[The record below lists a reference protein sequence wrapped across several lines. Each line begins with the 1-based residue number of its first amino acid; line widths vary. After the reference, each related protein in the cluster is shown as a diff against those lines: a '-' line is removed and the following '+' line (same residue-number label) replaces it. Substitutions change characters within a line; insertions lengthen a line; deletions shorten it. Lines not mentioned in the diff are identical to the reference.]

1 MAQCRKYERYKDSGV
16 EWIGEIPEGWTK
28 RKLTWIF
35 DVIGSGTTPT
45 SSNTEYY
52 DGDIP
57 WLITGDLNDGIICST
72 SKTVTTLALTEYSS
86 LKLYPEN
93 SLVVAMYG
101 ATIGKLG
108 LTKIRTTTNQAC
120 CVMAY
125 PINSDVRYM
134 FYWFLG
140 NRKEIINLSQGG
152 GQPNISQDIIRSL
165 RVYCPPI
172 DEQIQIADFLDQKT
186 AEIDS
191 LIADKEKLI
200 ALLEEQRQAIIT
212 EAVTKGLNPDVKMKD
227 SGVEWIDNI
236 PEYWC
241 VSKLSHVALVKARLG
256 WKGLTASEYVDDGYI
271 FLATPN
277 IKTNKIDFE
286 NVNYITA
293 ERYYESPEIM
303 LDLNDVLLA
312 KDGSTLGTVNVIR
325 ELPRPATVNS
335 SIAVIR
341 PQQEKLSGVFLY
353 YFLASNYMQN
363 VIQRMKDGMGVPHL
377 FQRDINK
384 FDILVPPLEE
394 QIQIVDFLEKKTAE
408 ISCLVAEIEE
418 QIIKL
423 REYRQSLIFEAVTGK
438 IDIRDTI
445 VEPTVV

>member
-1 MAQCRKYERYKDSGV
+1 MAQYRKYEQYKDSGV
-16 EWIGEIPEGWTK
+16 EWIGEIPEWW
-28 RKLTWIF
+28 KLER
-35 DVIGSGTTPT
+35 IGSLYKFVNEKV
-45 SSNTEYY
+45 SDEEYPALSVTKQGIVPQMENVAKTMH
-52 DGDIP
+52 GD
-57 WLITGDLNDGIICST
+57 NR
-72 SKTVTTLALTEYSS
+72 KKV
-86 LKLYPEN
+86 
-93 SLVVAMYG
+93 
-101 ATIGKLG
+101 TIGDFVINSRADRPG
-108 LTKIRTTTNQAC
+108 SCGVSNFDGSVSVIC
-120 CVMAY
+120 HVMR
-125 PINSDVRYM
+125 PINNKFWKEYGHFLFRNNRFSQE
-134 FYWFLG
+134 FYKWGRGIVDDLWST
-140 NRKEIINLSQGG
+140 R
-152 GQPNISQDIIRSL
+152 QDEMKKIM
-165 RVYCPPI
+165 VPVPTVN
-172 DEQIQIADFLDQKT
+172 EQIEIANFLDQKT

-312 KDGSTLGTVNVIR
+312 KDGTLGTVNVVR

-353 YFLASNYMQN
+353 YFLASNCMQN

-394 QIQIVDFLEKKTAE
+394 QIQIVNFLEIKTAE
-408 ISCLVAEIEE
+408 IGCLVVEIEE
-418 QIIKL
+418 QLSKL

>member
-1 MAQCRKYERYKDSGV
+1 MAQYRKYERYKDGGV
-16 EWIGEIPEGWTK
+16 EWIGTMPEGW
-28 RKLTWIF
+28 
-35 DVIGSGTTPT
+35 
-45 SSNTEYY
+45 
-52 DGDIP
+52 
-57 WLITGDLNDGIICST
+57 GIRR
-72 SKTVTTLALTEYSS
+72 
-86 LKLYPEN
+86 LKLGVNLRNQKVIDDNDLTYLGLEN
-93 SLVVAMYG
+93 VESMTGKIIEDESLGEDHIVEGTSNKFYKGDVLF
-101 ATIGKLG
+101 GKLRPYLAKCTVAQFDG
-108 LTKIRTTTNQAC
+108 KCTTELL
-120 CVMAY
+120 V
-125 PINSDVRYM
+125 
-134 FYWFLG
+134 
-140 NRKEIINLSQGG
+140 
-152 GQPNISQDIIRSL
+152 IRSKSREIYNRYL
-165 RVYCPPI
+165 FYLMISSPFI
-172 DEQIQIADFLDQKT
+172 DLVNSSTYGSKMPRANWEFIGNQFIPCVGIEEQIQIANFLDQKT